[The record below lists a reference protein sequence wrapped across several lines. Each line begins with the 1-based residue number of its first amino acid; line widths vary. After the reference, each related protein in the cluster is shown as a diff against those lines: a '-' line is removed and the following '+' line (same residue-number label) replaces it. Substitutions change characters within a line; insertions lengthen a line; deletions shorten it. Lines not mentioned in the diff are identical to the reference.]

1 MSQGNMTQQNPL
13 AEELAGVLIAA
24 RNVVNGNY
32 SSCEY
37 PEVSFIC
44 IEVILTYH
52 LGITFTLLFYDTLL
66 MFPKEVCTL
75 YLLCSVSF

>member
-1 MSQGNMTQQNPL
+1 MSQGNMSQQNPL
-13 AEELAGVLIAA
+13 AEELAGIIIAA
-24 RNVVNGNY
+24 KNVVNGNY

-37 PEVSFIC
+37 REVSSVC

-52 LGITFTLLFYDTLL
+52 LGITLTLLFYDTLL

-75 YLLCSVSF
+75 Y